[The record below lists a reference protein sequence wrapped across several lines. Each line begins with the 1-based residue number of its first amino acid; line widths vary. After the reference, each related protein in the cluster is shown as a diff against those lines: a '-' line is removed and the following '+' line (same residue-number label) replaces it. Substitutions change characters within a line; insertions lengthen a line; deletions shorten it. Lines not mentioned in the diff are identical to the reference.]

1 MSRRILLADDSV
13 TIQKVIELTFMDED
27 FAVTPVGNGD
37 EALAKLPEVQPDL
50 VIADVHMPGANGYEV
65 CRRAKAA
72 RPSIPVLLLVGTF
85 EPFDEV
91 QARAAGAD
99 AHLKKPF
106 DSQELLTLVQQLLER
121 APAGAAPTIAAAP
134 VAAAPEHLASA
145 PASPAAP
152 PAPLAAAMAAWENF
166 ELEPEAAPAPAAEP
180 LAPNP
185 PSPPSHPSAQGV
197 DETPASAGRSAGFD
211 WADTARFGRVD
222 EQTFELEDTGEA
234 LGLDDSLLEDEPYA
248 PADHAD
254 HADHAE
260 HADHREDTHPSAA
273 PAAPRQPEDLGMP
286 FPLPLEEHAGV
297 PAGSA
302 PLTSGL
308 AEIEEHVHHAEER
321 REQPV
326 VTAPPAPPAAEGIAP
341 SVPAAPEPPAPI
353 APAVAAEPPAAMPGR
368 LTDDDVERIA
378 RRVVELVGDKA
389 VRDVAWEVIPDMA
402 EVVIKDRLRELE
414 SQVE

>member
-27 FAVTPVGNGD
+27 FAVTPVSNGD
-37 EALAKLPEVQPDL
+37 EALAKLPEVQPEL

-72 RPSIPVLLLVGTF
+72 RPSVPVLLLVGTF
-85 EPFDEV
+85 EPFDEA
-91 QARAAGAD
+91 QAQAAGAD

-121 APAGAAPTIAAAP
+121 APAGAP
-134 VAAAPEHLASA
+134 AAAPEHPASA
-145 PASPAAP
+145 SAP
-152 PAPLAAAMAAWENF
+152 PAPLAAAMAAWENL
-166 ELEPEAAPAPAAEP
+166 ELEPEPEAAAPALAAEP
-180 LAPNP
+180 LPPNAPSL
-185 PSPPSHPSAQGV
+185 PSPQSV
-197 DETPASAGRSAGFD
+197 DEAPASAGRSAGFD
-211 WADTARFGRVD
+211 WADTSRFGRVD

-234 LGLDDSLLEDEPYA
+234 LGLDDSLLEDEPPYE
-248 PADHAD
+248 PADRAD
-254 HADHAE
+254 HEESA
-260 HADHREDTHPSAA
+260 HPSAA
-273 PAAPRQPEDLGMP
+273 PAAPSQPEDIGMP
-286 FPLPLEEHAGV
+286 FPVPLEERAGV

-326 VTAPPAPPAAEGIAP
+326 VAATPAPPATDGIAP
-341 SVPAAPEPPAPI
+341 SEPAALEPTA
-353 APAVAAEPPAAMPGR
+353 AVAAEPSATMPGR